1 MTTTDKAEMIRVG
14 DVIMPPAAELNGWM
28 RRHVAQYNLPETALH
43 LHVTEVYEGAPDKRG
58 RWIGINTHYDESW
71 GGKLQSFNFKARP
84 ATPWAIVERAK
95 THWEPLLGEVTDAEC
110 EKAFDAYYGK
120 EVAQ

>member
-1 MTTTDKAEMIRVG
+1 MTTTDKAETIRVG
-14 DVIMPPAAELNGWM
+14 DVIMPPDAELRGWM

-71 GGKLQSFNFKARP
+71 GGKSQSFNFKARP
-84 ATPWAIVERAK
+84 ATPWAIVER
-95 THWEPLLGEVTDAEC
+95 
-110 EKAFDAYYGK
+110 KA
-120 EVAQ
+120 VAQ